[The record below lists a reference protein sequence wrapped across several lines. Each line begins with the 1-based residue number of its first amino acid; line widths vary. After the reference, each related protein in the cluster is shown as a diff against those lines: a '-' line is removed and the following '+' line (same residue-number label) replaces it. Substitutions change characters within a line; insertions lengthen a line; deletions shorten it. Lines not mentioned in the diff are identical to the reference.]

1 MTIKD
6 QSENEIQNKIACI
19 FEATKITNEVDAF
32 KRDYENATSEKLV
45 EIIVAIYDEKN
56 TLFKNEKQLSDK
68 GVTLFDQLSILE
80 TYNKAQTSYFSFWD
94 NSIVSDSSM
103 DLTKAIK
110 LLTKALTGA
119 KDEIMGQAFPL
130 AVSEINAKENQSKR
144 NEFCSIL

>member
-1 MTIKD
+1 
-6 QSENEIQNKIACI
+6 
-19 FEATKITNEVDAF
+19 
-32 KRDYENATSEKLV
+32 
-45 EIIVAIYDEKN
+45 
-56 TLFKNEKQLSDK
+56 
-68 GVTLFDQLSILE
+68 
-80 TYNKAQTSYFSFWD
+80 
-94 NSIVSDSSM
+94 M